1 MGHTL
6 GESDLI
12 KKPHKKATYTQKQLD
27 DFRKCVDPVTGPF
40 YFISNFF
47 YVQHPKK
54 GKVLYRPF
62 SYQIRLID
70 AYHNNKRVVA
80 MMPRQCGKTVTAA
93 GYLLWAAM
101 FNSDQT
107 ILIAAHKFSGA
118 SEIMSRIRY
127 GYESVPDYIRAGI
140 TEYNKQSIIFDNG
153 SRIMAQTTTETTG
166 RGLSISIL
174 YSDEMSSVR
183 PTIAREFWT
192 SCSLTLSTG
201 GKAIVTS
208 TPNNSDDLFADI
220 WHSANKTE
228 DEYGNTIPNGLGI
241 NGFKA
246 ITARWNEH
254 PDRDEAWA
262 DEQRELVGD
271 ERFAREI
278 LCEFVS
284 FDETLINPF
293 VLNKLQGIDP
303 MFVQGQ
309 VRWYGQPTK
318 GNIYLCAL
326 DPSMGT
332 GGDPAAIQVFE
343 AATNKQIAEWC
354 HNKTSIENQVKLLK
368 EITTFLTGITEES
381 TDVYWSVENNTV
393 GEAVLVCIR
402 SVGEENIPGIF
413 LSETIKPG
421 QTRKFRKGFNTTNSS
436 KLTACAKL
444 KSLLEHNK
452 IHLYSKKLI
461 SELRTFVSVENT
473 YKAKV
478 GETDDLVTSTITI
491 IRMMETL
498 KDFIPDL
505 QEIREVSEF
514 NMPLP
519 FLMSTSSNRLY

>member
-1 MGHTL
+1 MTQLSVGT
-6 GESDLI
+6 LI
-12 KKPHKKATYTQKQLD
+12 KQPHKKTKYTQHQLEE
-27 DFRKCVDPVTGPF
+27 FKKCADPVTGPF
-40 YFISNFF
+40 YFISNHF

-54 GKVLYRPF
+54 GKMLYKPF

-70 AYHNNKRVVA
+70 AYHNHKRVVA

-93 GYLLWAAM
+93 GYLLWSAM

-118 SEIMSRIRY
+118 SEIMSRIRF
-127 GYESVPDYIRAGI
+127 GYESVPDFIRAGI

-220 WHSANKTE
+220 WNNANKTE
-228 DEYGNTIPNGLGI
+228 DEYGNTIPGGLGS

-246 ITARWNEH
+246 VTARWDEH
-254 PDRDEAWA
+254 PERDEAWA
-262 DEQRELVGD
+262 DEQKELVGE

-278 LCEFVS
+278 LCEFIS

-293 VLNKLQGIDP
+293 VLNQLQGIEP
-303 MFVQGQ
+303 IEKQGT
-309 VRWYGQPTK
+309 VRWYAKPTK
-318 GNIYLCAL
+318 GNIYLLSL

-343 AATNKQIAEWC
+343 ASSMRQMAEWT
-354 HNKTSIENQVKLLK
+354 HNKTSIESQVNLMK
-368 EITTFLTGITEES
+368 EITTHLVSITENNN
-381 TDVYWSVENNTV
+381 DVYWTVENNTL
-393 GEAVLVCIR
+393 GEATLVAIR
-402 SVGEENIPGIF
+402 NIGEENIPGIF
-413 LSETIKPG
+413 LSEIVKAG
-421 QTRKFRKGFNTTNSS
+421 QARKFRKGFNTTNTN

-444 KSLLEHNK
+444 KSLIE
-452 IHLYSKKLI
+452 SKKMHIYSRKLV
-461 SELRTFVSVENT
+461 SELKTFVSVENT
-473 YKAKV
+473 YRAKP
-478 GETDDLVTSTITI
+478 GETDDLVTSTITLV
-491 IRMMETL
+491 RMIDTL
-498 KDFIPDL
+498 KNFIPELSEVQDL
-505 QEIREVSEF
+505 TDASI
-514 NMPLP
+514 PLP
-519 FLMSTSSNRLY
+519 FSMSTSSNRYY